1 MSEDF
6 LFSRE
11 RAAGYDPSALENAV
25 VVLVGCGAAGN
36 NIAQSLALLGVG
48 ETRFVDPD
56 VVEKSN
62 LPRSPLFN
70 AARAEGKRRRHKASE
85 CATGALAISHARV
98 PIVRFAVARIE
109 ELGFGAFM
117 GASVIVAAA
126 DSLPVR
132 AWLSDAARLLGIP
145 LVELGFSGHRG
156 HVSVWSRQGGEAAC
170 WRCAH
175 PRIEHGGVGCSLYA
189 RGVSA
194 LGMVPATQPLAG
206 VFGNF
211 AAAHV
216 IEAIHGRHALDGKI
230 VHIDL
235 LSGRSRVVEVAPD
248 PSCPGAHRAYG
259 EVRVVSV
266 GSGGT
271 ASELMKALRA
281 FCKEPLVHLRAVY
294 VKSAPCRLCGATVEI
309 GRPEW
314 AVASAPECRACPEV
328 PQFGGAG
335 LDTVSILEPD
345 SELSGLR
352 LAELGVGAADVLEVT
367 DRATGV
373 RCAVRAEGSLDDLFT
388 AIAKDARNGARGS
401 SKKPV
406 GAGDAPTKKEQ
417 KNGDEANQGDLSPSQ
432 G

>member
-1 MSEDF
+1 MDTAMSEDS

-11 RAAGYDPSALENAV
+11 RAAGYDPTVLENAV
-25 VVLVGCGAAGN
+25 VALVGCGAAGN
-36 NIAQSLALLGVG
+36 NIAQSLSLLGAG
-48 ETRFVDPD
+48 ELRFIDPD

-70 AARAEGKRRRHKASE
+70 VGRAEGKRRRHKASE
-85 CATGALAISHARV
+85 CAHGALAISHARAPV
-98 PIVRFAVARIE
+98 VCFAVSRIE
-109 ELGFGAFM
+109 ELGYGAFM
-117 GASVIVAAA
+117 DASVIVAAA
-126 DSLPVR
+126 DAFPVR

-156 HVSVWSRQGGEAAC
+156 HVSAWAYRGEEAAC

-175 PRIEHGGVGCSLYA
+175 PRVEHGGVGCSLYA

-206 VFGNF
+206 VFGNL

-216 IEAIHGRHALDGKI
+216 AELIHGRHALDGKI
-230 VHIDL
+230 VHFDI
-235 LSGRSRVVEVAPD
+235 LSGQSRVVEVTVD
-248 PSCPGAHRAYG
+248 PSCPGVHRGYG
-259 EVRVVSV
+259 EVRPVPV
-266 GSGGT
+266 GPDQMV
-271 ASELMKALRA
+271 SELMNALGG

-314 AVASAPECRACPEV
+314 AVSSAPECRACPEV

-335 LDTVSILEPD
+335 LDVVSTIEPD
-345 SELSGLR
+345 DELSELR
-352 LAELGVGAADVLEVT
+352 LAELGVGAADVLEVA
-367 DRATGV
+367 DRASGS
-373 RCAVRAEGSLDDLFT
+373 RFAVRLKGSIDDLFT
-388 AIAKDARNGARGS
+388 TLTKDARNGARGS

-406 GAGDAPTKKEQ
+406 GATDAPTKEHKSGE
-417 KNGDEANQGDLSPSQ
+417 
-432 G
+432 